1 VAYYPPTRRADIAIV
16 HLFDPDFRVD
26 PYPHYACWCETQPV
40 FWDEKL
46 CAWVLTRHDDIRAIL
61 KNSADFSS
69 SAMGQGNR
77 LPLLTDDPP
86 RHTQLRALVDRAFTA
101 RMLRSLE
108 PRLESIARSLVA
120 AFAPGVATDVVRGL
134 TTPLPVAVISDMM
147 GIPVERSDDFKRWS
161 DALTGTLA
169 GASHESRQKD
179 MQEMALYFQSLIP
192 ERRERPRDDLV
203 SAVVNAEID
212 GERLSDEDIVGFNI
226 LLLIAGNETTT
237 NLLGNLLNILA
248 DRPALYARLVA
259 EPGLVDAAIEETLR
273 FDPPVQF
280 LIRQATVDTAL
291 HGSRIARGDHV
302 FVVMAAANR
311 DPRAYDD
318 PHTFSLDRPRNHHH
332 TFGFGIHFCMGAPL
346 ARLEARA
353 AMRALL
359 ARFPRMTRASGGD
372 ERTASPLLRGF
383 HHLWLEFQPTA

>member
-1 VAYYPPTRRADIAIV
+1 V
-16 HLFDPDFRVD
+16 HLLDPDIRLD
-26 PYPHYACWCETQPV
+26 PYPHFARWCEEQPI
-40 FWDEKL
+40 FWDDWL
-46 CAWVLTRHDDIRAIL
+46 QSWVLTRHDDVRAIL

-69 SAMGQGNR
+69 SPMAQGTGTR

-86 RHTQLRALVDRAFTA
+86 RHTQLRALVDRAFTT
-101 RMLRSLE
+101 RMLRSIE
-108 PRLESIARSLVA
+108 PRIDAIARDLVA
-120 AFAPGVATDVVRGL
+120 SFPPGAPIDVVRRL
-134 TTPLPVAVISDMM
+134 TTPLPVAVIADMM
-147 GIPVERSDDFKRWS
+147 GIPVERGDDFKRWS

-169 GASHESRQKD
+169 GVSQERREQD
-179 MQEMALYFQSLIP
+179 VMEMATYFHSLIP
-192 ERRERPRDDLV
+192 ERRARPRDDLV

-212 GERLSDEDIVGFNI
+212 GERLADEDIVGFNI

-237 NLLGNLLNILA
+237 NLLGNLLNILV
-248 DRPALYARLVA
+248 DRPDLYARLVA
-259 EPGLVDAAIEETLR
+259 EPDLIDAAIEEALR

-280 LIRQATVDTAL
+280 LIRQATTETTM
-291 HGSRIARGDHV
+291 HGVRIAPGDRV

-311 DPRAYDD
+311 DPRSYDD
-318 PHTFSLDRPRNHHH
+318 PHTFDIERPRNHHH

-372 ERTASPLLRGF
+372 ARTASPLLRGF